1 MLGTVWASGEGASAA
16 GRRGTGGLIG
26 RGQETTALR
35 EGLARGRLVTVTGA
49 AGVGKSGLAASV
61 AVPGPGG
68 PWGRVIHVPCP
79 GAPAATGTLA
89 ARVAEALTGHR
100 PDGDDETTARLVPA
114 ADPSPRP
121 TLLFL
126 DDADPVRT
134 ECAGLVQR
142 LLMEAPGLR
151 VLVTCRQALGLGDE
165 RVVRLAP
172 LGAEPAAELFLA
184 RARAVVPG
192 FRAERDELACVTR
205 ICRLV
210 EGLPLAVE
218 LAAAQLARDPS
229 VHALAERLEHGQCW
243 LAAPGPALRRHR
255 SLRSA
260 VGAAHLLLDR
270 PARVVWS
277 RSSVFAGAFTEPTAA
292 YLCSGA
298 GVAPHQ
304 VSACLARLAAAG
316 VLETVGESGGV
327 RPPRYRMTRA
337 ARDFGAERL
346 RAAGEFPVALERH
359 VLHCRR
365 LAEVAEDLWNTG
377 NQRQAARLVQ
387 DEEEDLTALVESV
400 LARPDAPA
408 EHVAAALGAV
418 VDLWFWWAVHGHAEE
433 GRAHLA
439 RLLPRHTAD
448 DPLAA
453 RARWLAAWLHAPG
466 DLATARTLL
475 GEVWPAAVLAGDD
488 ALIGRVAHVQGL
500 LAWEQG
506 DARTAVECLRQAA
519 DIVPVY
525 APGGPAASVSLA
537 ALAIVQAP
545 LAPGAAR
552 RSARRAL
559 AHPGVRED
567 AWATALA
574 RYARACVDHHQGH
587 SGRARHRAGRAL
599 AALDTGAVLPGV
611 LRTPDVPDMPQV
623 RAALRRLLADI
634 ESGTRTGLPVP
645 DAVPAPR
652 TGTAAP
658 VYAASPVRG

>member
-1 MLGTVWASGEGASAA
+1 VA
-16 GRRGTGGLIG
+16 G
-26 RGQETTALR
+26 
-35 EGLARGRLVTVTGA
+35 
-49 AGVGKSGLAASV
+49 
-61 AVPGPGG
+61 
-68 PWGRVIHVPCP
+68 
-79 GAPAATGTLA
+79 
-89 ARVAEALTGHR
+89 
-100 PDGDDETTARLVPA
+100 
-114 ADPSPRP
+114 P

-126 DDADPVRT
+126 DDADAVRT

-142 LLMEAPGLR
+142 LLMGVPGLR

-172 LGAEPAAELFLA
+172 LGEAQAMELFLE
-184 RARAVVPG
+184 RARAVLPG
-192 FRAERDELACVTR
+192 FRAERAELDRVAR

-210 EGLPLAVE
+210 EGVPLAVE

-229 VHALAERLEHGQCW
+229 VRALAERLERDQCW

-260 VGAAHLLLDR
+260 VGAAYVLFER

-277 RSSVFAGAFTEPTAA
+277 RGSVFAGAFTEPTAV

-304 VSACLARLAAAG
+304 VSACLAQLAAAG
-316 VLETVGESGGV
+316 VLETVGEPGGV

-359 VLHCRR
+359 VLHYRR
-365 LAEVAEDLWNTG
+365 LASVAENLWSTG

-387 DEEEDLTALVESV
+387 DNQEDLTALVERT

-418 VDLWFWWAVHGHAEE
+418 ADLWFWWAVHGHGEE

-448 DPLAA
+448 DLLAA
-453 RARWLAAWLHAPG
+453 RARWLAALLHAPG
-466 DLATARTLL
+466 DPATARTLL
-475 GEVWPAAVLAGDD
+475 GQAWPAAVMAGDD
-488 ALIGRVAHVQGL
+488 ALIGRVAHVQGM

-506 DARTAVECLRQAA
+506 DIRTAADCFRQAA
-519 DIVPVY
+519 DTVPAH
-525 APGGPAASVSLA
+525 APGGPAPAVSLA
-537 ALAIVQAP
+537 ALAVVQAP
-545 LAPGAAR
+545 LTPGAAL

-567 AWATALA
+567 AWATAVA
-574 RYARACVDHHQGH
+574 RYARACADHHQGH
-587 SGRARHRAGRAL
+587 SGRAWHRARRAL
-599 AALDTGAVLPGV
+599 AALDTGTVLPGV
-611 LRTPDVPDMPQV
+611 LGAPEAPDMPQV
-623 RAALRRLLADI
+623 RAALRRLLAEI
-634 ESGTRTGLPVP
+634 ESGTSAGHPVR
-645 DAVPAPR
+645 ATVPSPR
-652 TGTAAP
+652 TGTVVP
-658 VYAASPVRG
+658 VCAASPVLG